1 MISDHLALS
10 SRSESVGIQKT
21 EQDGQ
26 KTEQG
31 VQKNERCTVRERISN
46 LHWDDLDLLRGVST
60 ANSLRQAAHRLSIS
74 VNTVRSRISRLEEA
88 LGITIIDR
96 SKDRLVLT
104 KNGIDVLDVALE
116 MQLLRGRL
124 EIGAGNN
131 SVLNDGEI
139 AISCTEGIGEFWLS
153 SFLPDLRLYLPNYVI
168 SLNNDFDQIRIHSK
182 NCDIS
187 IGFNRP
193 TDQNAIVK
201 RLSILH
207 FMVFASPK
215 YLDKMGV
222 PDSLDDLE
230 GHSFV
235 SQVAP
240 GLNYDAVELFVGSV
254 KAESF
259 VTMKVN
265 TSFSLFR
272 AIVNGEAM
280 GVLPTYAAAIC
291 KDIVPLDLPVQ
302 LKFELWLSFNRASKN
317 SIPVRQT
324 ISWLERCFD
333 KEKFPWFSDKFI
345 HPRDFAG
352 YAGRNNFLNETTKS
366 LIYLD

>member
-1 MISDHLALS
+1 MIIDHLALS
-10 SRSESVGIQKT
+10 SESESAGI
-21 EQDGQ
+21 Q

-31 VQKNERCTVRERISN
+31 VQKNERCRVKERIST

-60 ANSLRQAAHRLSIS
+60 ATSLRQAAHRLSIS

-88 LGITIIDR
+88 LGTTIIDR
-96 SKDRLVLT
+96 SKDRLALT
-104 KNGIDVLDVALE
+104 KSGVDVLDIALE
-116 MQLLRGRL
+116 MQMLRGRL
-124 EIGAGNN
+124 ESGAGNK
-131 SVLNDGEI
+131 SVLNEGEI

-153 SFLPDLRLYLPNYVI
+153 SFLPELRACLPHYVI
-168 SLNNDFDQIRIHSK
+168 SLNNDFDQNRIHSQS
-182 NCDIS
+182 CDIS

-193 TDQNAIVK
+193 IDQNAIVR
-201 RLSILH
+201 RLSTLH
-207 FMVFASPK
+207 FIVFASPK
-215 YLDKMGV
+215 YLTRAGNPK
-222 PDSLDDLE
+222 SLDDLD

-240 GLNYDAVELFVGSV
+240 GLNYDAVELFVGAV

-333 KEKFPWFSDKFI
+333 KDKFPWFSDKFI
-345 HPRDFAG
+345 HPDDFSG
-352 YAGRNNFLNETTKS
+352 HTEKVTPLNDMTKS
-366 LIYLD
+366 LIYSN